1 MKWLVPYFD
10 ATDLAPEDVI
20 LDAVRERLIA
30 SEELA
35 AIFGGGEWVQC
46 VEFVDAADF
55 ERLPKIL
62 ITAQALDETPSV
74 GLLLDRVTV
83 YVVVR
88 FEVMGPAVRE
98 PGDPG
103 LPTLLRVINRA
114 LGADR
119 QLVTTINGSPTQL
132 ARRGNPGAV
141 TFRPDRDP
149 ASGRLAWNAIMPWE
163 YEVSVDVA
171 TQRIRNMVLAGG

>member
-10 ATDLAPEDVI
+10 ETDLAPEDVI
-20 LDAVRERLIA
+20 LDAVRERLIGN
-30 SEELA
+30 EELA
-35 AIFGGGEWVQC
+35 AIFGGGEWIQC

-88 FEVMGPAVRE
+88 FEVIGPAVRE
-98 PGDPG
+98 PGEPG

-114 LGADR
+114 LGSDR
-119 QLVTTINGSPTQL
+119 QLNTVVNGTAVQM
-132 ARRGNPGAV
+132 ARRGNPGGV
-141 TFRPDRDP
+141 SFRPDRDP
-149 ASGRLAWNAIMPWE
+149 ASGRLAWNAILPWE

-171 TQRIRNMVLAGG
+171 TQRIRNVVLAGG